1 MTLGV
6 NTFVGVNAFVG
17 ESGEGVGIRKVSSW
31 SLSWLLVLSLS
42 FVAMSL
48 FAPSAFAVKEG
59 EPAPEISLKSL
70 TSGEQVSLSGLKGS
84 VVFVDVWASWC
95 PPCRTSLPLFNDM
108 YKELAQY
115 GLEILAVNVDENP
128 QDGIDF
134 VTKFPVDYKVLADPK
149 GVVAETYGV
158 PGMPTSYLI
167 DRLGVVKMVHV
178 GFKEKD
184 MVKIKG
190 EIIKLL
196 GR

>member
-1 MTLGV
+1 MSLGL
-6 NTFVGVNAFVG
+6 N
-17 ESGEGVGIRKVSSW
+17 VSKQK
-31 SLSWLLVLSLS
+31 LSWLMILAWLFLV
-42 FVAMSL
+42 
-48 FAPSAFAVKEG
+48 PNAFAVKEG
-59 EPAPEISLKSL
+59 EAAPEINLKSL
-70 TSGEQVSLSGLKGS
+70 TSGDQISLSGLKGS

-95 PPCRTSLPLFNDM
+95 PPCRKSLPLFNDM
-108 YKELAQY
+108 YKELGQY

-128 QDGIDF
+128 EDGIGF
-134 VTKFPVDYKVLADPK
+134 ITKFPVDYKVLADPK
-149 GVVAETYGV
+149 GTVAETYKV

-167 DRLGVVKMVHV
+167 DRLGVVRMVHV